1 MSNHSKGNLLTTLK
15 KEYVK
20 KGKSKR
26 FSPTKMISQE
36 DSNQITNEIDEIVFG
51 VLKKHGPVTRTKL
64 VEITGLP
71 RTTLYDSLVRLILKD
86 HVRKFDEERTQRG
99 RPKVFYQ
106 LA

>member
-1 MSNHSKGNLLTTLK
+1 MSNTSKGDLITTLK

-20 KGKSKR
+20 KEKPQRVSPGKLFK
-26 FSPTKMISQE
+26 QE
-36 DSNQITNEIDEIVFG
+36 DSSQITNEIDEIVFG
-51 VLKKHGPVTRTKL
+51 VLKKHGPATRSKL

-71 RTTLYDSLVRLILKD
+71 RTTLYDSLVRLILKK
-86 HVRKFDEERTQRG
+86 HVRKFDEERNQRG

>member
-1 MSNHSKGNLLTTLK
+1 MSNASKGDLITTLK

-20 KGKSKR
+20 KGKLKR
-26 FSPTKMISQE
+26 ISPRKLDNQT
-36 DSNQITNEIDEIVFG
+36 DSNQITNEIDAIVFG
-51 VLKKHGPVTRTKL
+51 VLKKHGPVTRSKL

-86 HVRKFDEERTQRG
+86 HVRKFDEERNQRG